1 MKVKELIELIKNSDE
16 VLYHLDNVE
25 DLIDGE
31 CKKVAS
37 GINPEEHRWYS
48 LATDV
53 YECEDGYVGVRA
65 GEQLFSEEMSWSD
78 VCPDIYAS
86 EYEAVQTIT
95 YRLKKITYRPKKCHS

>member
-1 MKVKELIELIKNSDE
+1 MKVKELIELIENSDE
-16 VLYHLDNVE
+16 VLYHLDDVE

-65 GEQLFSEEMSWSD
+65 GYQLFSEGMSWSD
-78 VCPDIYAS
+78 AINPHTIAS
-86 EYEAVQTIT
+86 EYEAFQTT
-95 YRLKKITYRPKKCHS
+95 SYRPKR